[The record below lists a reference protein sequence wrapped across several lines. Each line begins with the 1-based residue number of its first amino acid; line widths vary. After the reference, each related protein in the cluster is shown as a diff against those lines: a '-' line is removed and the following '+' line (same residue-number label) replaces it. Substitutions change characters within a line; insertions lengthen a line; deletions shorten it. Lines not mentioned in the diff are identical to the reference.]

1 MLTIDNDN
9 WDVRILW
16 HIFVYI
22 IILRIFTSISLLSQ
36 FCIHNLEHFLLYH
49 SYIDYHGHDLLLN
62 YAVMSLFWW
71 ECLCCK
77 EIKSVEITTNYIN
90 IFLTKIFFGLDKILC
105 LKVFQSS
112 YLHQTTNSQ
121 TTRSTVCCSTAHQ
134 SSRLSSCLEKLVGLS
149 GLFFFGIR
157 KIFLCFE
164 PTWKSLI
171 FKQTPKLMVCVVI
184 ASCVIL

>member
-1 MLTIDNDN
+1 
-9 WDVRILW
+9 
-16 HIFVYI
+16 
-22 IILRIFTSISLLSQ
+22 
-36 FCIHNLEHFLLYH
+36 
-49 SYIDYHGHDLLLN
+49 
-62 YAVMSLFWW
+62 MSLFWW

-77 EIKSVEITTNYIN
+77 EIKSVEIATNYIN
-90 IFLTKIFFGLDKILC
+90 VFLTKIFFGLDKILC

-164 PTWKSLI
+164 PTWKSLV
-171 FKQTPKLMVCVVI
+171 FKQAPKFMVCVVMTSCFI
-184 ASCVIL
+184 MENIIWCVVASETRPIYVFYRVNTAEWEEDNNVCINGIFVS